1 MSGGKEK
8 LDEIIAIEKGG
19 SFKAK
24 HKYAEVRTVLDAL
37 QSGQLNI
44 KIGTH
49 IFATIGTLG
58 NLTEIDVLTQDEMIE
73 VKSGGGYND
82 AKKLSGRDFDQF
94 LIFRDIFNGKRKV
107 FDRHGNLLVPPK
119 KWIHQFREPNI
130 DPKLKKW
137 LLDKGV
143 TEVREGK

>member
-1 MSGGKEK
+1 MPGEKEK
-8 LDEIIAIEKGG
+8 LNEIADIEKGG
-19 SFKAK
+19 SSKAK
-24 HKYAEVRTVLDAL
+24 HEYAEVRTALDAL
-37 QSGQLNI
+37 ESGQLNV

-49 IFATIGTLG
+49 IFASIGASG

-73 VKSGGGYND
+73 VKSGGKYND
-82 AKKLSGRDFDQF
+82 AKKLSGRDYDQF

-107 FDRHGNLLVPPK
+107 FDSHGNLIVPPK
-119 KWIHQFREPNI
+119 KWVYQFRMPNI